1 MSYPSPLE
9 IKARIRL
16 ENIRG
21 KFGQS
26 TMTIRSRR
34 FKSIRVKYVGTG
46 PRLSTL

>member
-1 MSYPSPLE
+1 MMS

-26 TMTIRSRR
+26 TMTIRSCI
-34 FKSIRVKYVGTG
+34 FKSTRVDSLAPEVG
-46 PRLSTL
+46 LVCKLYYID